1 MKVLWFAVT
10 PSLYETLNK
19 GHNGG
24 GWIASLEQ
32 IIRSAPDIR
41 LGIAFEHSDRI
52 FKKEIDDVC
61 YYPINVNA
69 GLRQKHTS
77 PQRQGNSCTLPED
90 YRGFSTGHHPC
101 FRFGMVFRTCRK
113 YTNIPVVIHMQG
125 SLPPY
130 ANAAFPPGYNF
141 FTQWRNSHFSPI
153 VLLKNGWCGIKTT
166 TIRQR
171 AK

>member
-69 GLRQKHTS
+69 GLRQKTYVAAKT
-77 PQRQGNSCTLPED
+77 RQFL
-90 YRGFSTGHHPC
+90 H
-101 FRFGMVFRTCRK
+101 
-113 YTNIPVVIHMQG
+113 I
-125 SLPPY
+125 
-130 ANAAFPPGYNF
+130 A
-141 FTQWRNSHFSPI
+141 
-153 VLLKNGWCGIKTT
+153 
-166 TIRQR
+166 
-171 AK
+171 

>member
-77 PQRQGNSCTLPED
+77 PQKTRQFL
-90 YRGFSTGHHPC
+90 H
-101 FRFGMVFRTCRK
+101 
-113 YTNIPVVIHMQG
+113 I
-125 SLPPY
+125 
-130 ANAAFPPGYNF
+130 A
-141 FTQWRNSHFSPI
+141 
-153 VLLKNGWCGIKTT
+153 
-166 TIRQR
+166 
-171 AK
+171 